1 MKRILFITFIVISLI
16 IIYNFLSSIYRLSS
30 KKNVLIQAQNEL
42 KKAQK
47 ENAELKKQLSLV
59 KNPEFVE
66 EQARDK
72 LFMVKPGEKTVVIP
86 ENLLPTP
93 TMVKLVSP
101 QKSNLIK
108 WIEAFFSP
116 KKAN

>member
-42 KKAQK
+42 KKTQK
-47 ENAELKKQLSLV
+47 ENMELKKQLSLV
-59 KNPEFVE
+59 KNPEFIE

-86 ENLLPTP
+86 DNLLPTP
-93 TMVKLVSP
+93 TTVKSP
-101 QKSNLIK
+101 SLQKSNLVR
-108 WIEAFFSP
+108 WLEVFFHP
-116 KKAN
+116 